1 MRTTEDLKLAIAIL
15 IENISTT
22 KPHRRLVSST
32 FLFTTW
38 QKSPSGEFASS
49 LRKRIQRH
57 SLEIKFDSLRVN
69 SRKLDL
75 LVASDILRDT
85 LNAQSL
91 SDGSVRALVKK
102 ADFRSLVWRS
112 TNTPFNHER
121 GALSEERL
129 VQDRRVKQKP
139 TPSTS
144 TTKVIVG
151 RPRMGGGSSASS
163 FRETAHFR
171 RGDSIKTDR
180 LPKPAV
186 AVKNRLKM
194 EGTTR
199 LTSVQPKEQ
208 FTRHMLH
215 FGTDRLL
222 NVDDE
227 GNATFGDVRGEDKVT
242 YGIAS
247 VSIPHIHKEGGLER
261 PKRRMM
267 IWPPIDEDPN
277 KHIVIH
283 KLTPLELSD
292 WIRNSRIEEGEGL
305 LFIHGFNVTF
315 NEAVWRAAQICHDLK
330 FSGLKLCYSWSS
342 CGKVQSYATDEAT
355 VDWSEEHLRTF
366 LTQVTTK
373 LGLSRLH
380 IIAHSMGNRA
390 LLGVLETWENLP
402 GSTPISQV
410 VLAAPDVDA
419 GRFRQIARIFEK
431 YEQVTLYASRAD
443 RAILASAKLRRLNRA
458 GDASPPIVLK
468 DLSTIDV
475 TSAGAEMF
483 GLGHSYFATSQTVFR
498 DLYYIIKER
507 FTPDR
512 RAGIKICTLGYYEL
526 S

>member
-1 MRTTEDLKLAIAIL
+1 MRTIEDLKLAIAIL
-15 IENISTT
+15 TENISTT

-32 FLFTTW
+32 FLFTVW
-38 QKSPSGEFASS
+38 QQSPSGEFASS
-49 LRKRIQRH
+49 LRKGIQRP
-57 SLEIKFDSLRVN
+57 SLEQKFDSLRVS
-69 SRKLDL
+69 SRE
-75 LVASDILRDT
+75 LVLQAASDMVRDT
-85 LNAQSL
+85 LDEQSL

-102 ADFRSLVWRS
+102 AEFRSLVRRA
-112 TNTPFNHER
+112 TNIRFSHDS
-121 GALSEERL
+121 GGLSDEHLGRDHRL
-129 VQDRRVKQKP
+129 RPKP
-139 TPSTS
+139 TLPSS
-144 TTKVIVG
+144 KTKVIVG
-151 RPRMGGGSSASS
+151 RPRMGGESSTTST
-163 FRETAHFR
+163 RVIAHVR
-171 RGDSIKTDR
+171 RGDLTKPDR
-180 LPKPAV
+180 FPKPAV

-194 EGTTR
+194 EGTMR
-199 LTSVQPKEQ
+199 LTSPQAKEH
-208 FTRHMLH
+208 FTKHMLH

-222 NVDDE
+222 NIDE
-227 GNATFGDVRGEDKVT
+227 DGNAAFGDVRGEDKVT

-247 VSIPHIHKEGGLER
+247 VSIPHIHKEGNIER
-261 PKRRMM
+261 PKRRML

-330 FSGLKLCYSWSS
+330 FAGLKLCYSWSS

-419 GRFRQIARIFEK
+419 GRFRQISRIFEK

-443 RAILASAKLRRLNRA
+443 RAILASAKLRQLSRA
-458 GDASPPIVLK
+458 GDASPPIVLQ
-468 DLSTIDV
+468 DLSTVDV
-475 TSAGAEMF
+475 TSVGAEMF

-512 RAGIKICTLGYYEL
+512 RAGIKICASGYYEL